1 MTRSLAAL
9 AFVAVFSSAAS
20 AGTVPVVKRDAV
32 QSAAPKYFVTAN
44 LNKLVFWHVPS
55 RDSDRPQR

>member
-1 MTRSLAAL
+1 MTRSLSAL
-9 AFVAVFSSAAS
+9 ALVAFFVSAAS

-32 QSAAPKYFVTAN
+32 HAPAPNYLVTAN

-55 RDSDRPQR
+55 RGSDHAQR